1 MTQWVQRL
9 LLALVVSGALLGPAA
24 VVWGSTGPSA
34 GVDIPAVEQAGS
46 TFDTILKKWVF
57 KFGGYGLMGGGL
69 VTLGM
74 GHWAGGG
81 VTTAGGAGLAF
92 VPGIVDGAQ
101 TAAAATLWGPRLPAT
116 PLYQGL
122 LASLSDPVF
131 LVALALSLGVL
142 MAARARGARQLH
154 AV

>member
-9 LLALVVSGALLGPAA
+9 LLALVVSGALLGPAT
-24 VVWGSTGPSA
+24 VVWGSTGP
-34 GVDIPAVEQAGS
+34 GQGLDIPAVEEAGS

-74 GHWAGGG
+74 GHWAAGG
-81 VTTAGGAGLAF
+81 VTTGGGGVLAF
-92 VPGIVDGAQ
+92 VPRVVDGTQ
-101 TAAAATLWGPRLPAT
+101 TAAAATLWGPLLPTA
-116 PLYQGL
+116 PLSQGPLAL
-122 LASLSDPVF
+122 LGDPVF
-131 LVALALSLGVL
+131 LVSLALSLGLL
-142 MAARARGARQLH
+142 MATRVRMARRLP